1 ILDRQQKLSDDLK
14 LFSTEG
20 ERIIVSS
27 EGDVC
32 PQLDQS
38 GKIDLAA
45 TLKAVATQH
54 NINHLWVEAGATLA
68 SSLIKANLVDELI
81 VYLAPKLMGSD
92 GRGLIG
98 ALGLTEMAQV
108 IDLNITDV
116 RMVGRDIRITATLV
130 RKEI

>member
-1 ILDRQQKLSDDLK
+1 MSAAKAM
-14 LFSTEG
+14 FAHNSTKAE
-20 ERIIVSS
+20 
-27 EGDVC
+27 
-32 PQLDQS
+32 
-38 GKIDLAA
+38 KIDLAA

-130 RKEI
+130 RKAI

>member
-1 ILDRQQKLSDDLK
+1 
-14 LFSTEG
+14 
-20 ERIIVSS
+20 
-27 EGDVC
+27 
-32 PQLDQS
+32 
-38 GKIDLAA
+38 
-45 TLKAVATQH
+45 
-54 NINHLWVEAGATLA
+54 A